1 MNYAEFERAIQEIF
15 DRANRRGSFA
25 DHREKTL
32 VERAGVADFAS
43 RARRRGGGADLAIQ
57 CASFSIVRPAHPES
71 AWYMRCSIGR
81 IRFGP
86 SFAIS
91 DCVIDAERTELE
103 QRGHVPVVLESEAA
117 PRQVIPVDAAVE
129 WVYDQWRIAR
139 VPYR

>member
-1 MNYAEFERAIQEIF
+1 
-15 DRANRRGSFA
+15 
-25 DHREKTL
+25 
-32 VERAGVADFAS
+32 
-43 RARRRGGGADLAIQ
+43 
-57 CASFSIVRPAHPES
+57 
-71 AWYMRCSIGR
+71 MRCSIGR

>member
-57 CASFSIVRPAHPES
+57 CASFSILRPAHPES
-71 AWYMRCSIGR
+71 AWYMRCSTLLELC
-81 IRFGP
+81 
-86 SFAIS
+86 SFS
-91 DCVIDAERTELE
+91 IDHTVADREAGTKPDSTNRAA
-103 QRGHVPVVLESEAA
+103 HVPC
-117 PRQVIPVDAAVE
+117 
-129 WVYDQWRIAR
+129 
-139 VPYR
+139 